1 MKLNKNIVISLVLL
15 IVIASLYR
23 IIPNRPF
30 GFAPQIAMALF
41 GGALFVNNKKWAFL
55 LPLLSMFIS
64 DTLYQVLYVSGLSQT
79 KGFYSGQV
87 TNYLLFAG
95 LTIIGFSVKKN
106 KLGSII
112 AGVLAAPTAYFL
124 ASNLLVWASGGG
136 YHHPK
141 TFDGMLACLADGLPF
156 YQGSLTGT
164 AVFAGL
170 LFGGY
175 YLIKQS
181 AGSASTVK

>member
-23 IIPNRPF
+23 IIPNRPY

-64 DTLYQVLYVSGLSQT
+64 DALYQILYVNGLSQT
-79 KGFYSGQV
+79 KGFYGGQV

-95 LTIIGFSVKKN
+95 LAVIGFAVKMN
-106 KLGSII
+106 KLGSIL

-164 AVFAGL
+164 AVFAGV
-170 LFGGY
+170 LFGSY
-175 YLIKQS
+175 YLIQQR
-181 AGSASTVK
+181 AGSASVAK

>member
-15 IVIASLYR
+15 IVLASLYR

-41 GGALFVNNKKWAFL
+41 GGALFVNDKKWAFL

-64 DTLYQVLYVSGLSQT
+64 DALFQVLYLNGLTQIQ
-79 KGFYSGQV
+79 GFYGGQV

-95 LTIIGFSVKKN
+95 LTVIGFAVKMN

-112 AGVLAAPTAYFL
+112 AGVLAAPTVYFL
-124 ASNLLVWASGGG
+124 ASNLLVWVNGGG

-141 TFDGMLACLADGLPF
+141 TLDGMLACLADGLPF

-170 LFGGY
+170 LFGSY
-175 YLIKQS
+175 YS
-181 AGSASTVK
+181 ATCRKLF

>member
-1 MKLNKNIVISLVLL
+1 MKLNKNIIVSLVLL
-15 IVIASLYR
+15 VVMAAIYR
-23 IIPNRPF
+23 IIPSRPY

-41 GGALFVNNKKWAFL
+41 GGALFVKDKKWAFL
-55 LPLLSMFIS
+55 LPILSMFIS
-64 DTLYQVLYVSGLSQT
+64 DALYQILYVNGLSQT
-79 KGFYSGQV
+79 RGFYSGQI

-95 LTIIGFSVKKN
+95 LVVIGFGVKTN
-106 KLGSII
+106 KIMSIV
-112 AGVLAAPTAYFL
+112 AGVIAAPTAYFL

-156 YQGSLTGT
+156 YQGSIAGT

-170 LFGGY
+170 LFGSY
-175 YLIKQS
+175 YVIQQRN
-181 AGSASTVK
+181 GNTVMAK